1 MKGVLEEGW
10 SRKGGMRCYQGDVT
24 RIVSLM
30 KGLLHP

>member
-1 MKGVLEEGW
+1 MTGVLEEGW
-10 SRKGGMRCYQGDVT
+10 TWKGEMRCYQGDVT